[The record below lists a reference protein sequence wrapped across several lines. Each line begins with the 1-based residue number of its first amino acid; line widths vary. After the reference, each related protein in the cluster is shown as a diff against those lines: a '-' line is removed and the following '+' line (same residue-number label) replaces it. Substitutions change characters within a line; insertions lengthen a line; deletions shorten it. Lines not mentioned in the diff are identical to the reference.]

1 MIDYLSPLLEE
12 EPALDW
18 QEPVRVP
25 AADREEPGLPETVD
39 SGKAGMEAL
48 HPAAAQTGV
57 ENLEG
62 ETLLDSDLSW
72 AEPLEG
78 RTVGSAVLD
87 QRLRRTGR
95 VSRLARGGGSAVT
108 VTLPD
113 RSSPA
118 PALDLLDLDRA
129 VQRDARRYDGGF
141 TLY

>member
-12 EPALDW
+12 EPSLDW
-18 QEPVRVP
+18 QEPVWVP
-25 AADREEPGLPETVD
+25 AADREAPGQSDRSV
-39 SGKAGMEAL
+39 
-48 HPAAAQTGV
+48 PAAAGV
-57 ENLEG
+57 ETLAQTPSKPLARDLDG
-62 ETLLDSDLSW
+62 ETAPGLSLSW

-78 RTVGSAVLD
+78 RTVGSAVLA

-95 VSRLARGGGSAVT
+95 VSRLARGGGTAVT

-118 PALDLLDLDRA
+118 PALDLLALDRA

>member
-12 EPALDW
+12 EPNLDW
-18 QEPVRVP
+18 QEPVWVP
-25 AADREEPGLPETVD
+25 AADREEPGLPETVG

-48 HPAAAQTGV
+48 HYAAAQTGV

-62 ETLLDSDLSW
+62 ETVLNPDLSW

-78 RTVGSAVLD
+78 RTAGSAVLA

-95 VSRLARGGGSAVT
+95 VSRLARGGGSTVT

-118 PALDLLDLDRA
+118 PALDLLALDRA

>member
-12 EPALDW
+12 EPGLDW
-18 QEPVRVP
+18 QEPVWVP

-48 HPAAAQTGV
+48 HYAAAQAGV

-62 ETLLDSDLSW
+62 ETGLTPDLSW

-78 RTVGSAVLD
+78 RTVSSAVLA

-95 VSRLARGGGSAVT
+95 VSRLARGGGSTVT
-108 VTLPD
+108 VVTFWASAAWRAWSNSSGAGS
-113 RSSPA
+113 RS
-118 PALDLLDLDRA
+118 
-129 VQRDARRYDGGF
+129 GIF
-141 TLY
+141 TWMPL